1 MIDTHT
7 EELAA
12 LYVLD
17 SLTGDELQGF
27 EARLETEPEL
37 AELVRQLSDGFHAPM
52 RSVAG
57 PERMDLLSGIHEQL
71 GVSGDTA
78 NARPPLRFGWT
89 IGWAAA
95 AAVLL
100 VVNIQ
105 QFRVA
110 REGTESMEMELQ
122 AIRDAQIALAEENR
136 TMRTFNQSWETEY
149 MNLAERMLPF
159 FESRD
164 GIGSFTVID
173 LVNVKNQSL
182 DEKHNDLDDLAE
194 YFLSAGPGRQSAQEG
209 ATFASVQ
216 LQNDL
221 AARESATVGFV
232 AWRNDEGRGF
242 LDVYN
247 LPESRLGYEPFLWVR
262 SKGAASYIP
271 VGYLPPLEKGSGPMS
286 FTVDHDKFV
295 PAEILITEESE
306 DGPGRRPSDFQ
317 LMVGP

>member
-12 LYVLD
+12 LFVLD
-17 SLTGDELQGF
+17 SLTGDELKAF
-27 EARLETEPEL
+27 ERRLEAEPEL

-57 PERMDLLSGIHEQL
+57 PDRMDLLAGIHEQL
-71 GVSGDTA
+71 GLVEDKA
-78 NARPPLRFGWT
+78 DARTPVRFKWT

-105 QFRVA
+105 QFRIA
-110 REGTESMEMELQ
+110 RKGTESMERELQ
-122 AIRDAQIALAEENR
+122 AIRESQVVLAEENR
-136 TMRTFNQSWETEY
+136 TMRAFNQSWETEY

-173 LVNVKNQSL
+173 LVNVKNQSV
-182 DEKHNDLDDLAE
+182 DSKDPDLDDLAE
-194 YFLSAGPGRQSAQEG
+194 YFLSAGTSMQSPQEG

-216 LQNDL
+216 LQNNL
-221 AARESATVGFV
+221 STRESATVGFV

-247 LPESRLGYEPFLWVR
+247 LPDSRLGFGPFLWVR
-262 SKGAASYIP
+262 SKEASSYIP
-271 VGYLPPLEKGSGPMS
+271 VGYLPPLENGSGPMS
-286 FTVDHDKFV
+286 FTVDHDNFV

-306 DGPGRRPSDFQ
+306 DGPGKNPSSYQ
-317 LMVGP
+317 LMAGP

>member
-17 SLTGDELQGF
+17 SLTGDELEAF
-27 EARLETEPEL
+27 EGRLEAEPEL
-37 AELVRQLSDGFHAPM
+37 AELVRQLSDGIHAPM

-57 PERMDLLSGIHEQL
+57 PERMDLLEGIHQQL
-71 GVSGDTA
+71 GVGEVKA
-78 NARPPLRFGWT
+78 NDRPPVKFGWT
-89 IGWAAA
+89 IAWAAA
-95 AAVLL
+95 TAVLL
-100 VVNIQ
+100 VVNVQ
-105 QFRVA
+105 QFRTA
-110 REGTESMEMELQ
+110 RKGTESMARELQ
-122 AIRDAQIALAEENR
+122 AIRDVQIALAEENR
-136 TMRTFNQSWETEY
+136 TMRTFNQSWEAEY

-173 LVNVKNQSL
+173 LVNVKSPSL
-182 DEKHNDLDDLAE
+182 DANHHNLDDLAE
-194 YFLSAGPGRQSAQEG
+194 YFLSAGPGRQGAQEG
-209 ATFASVQ
+209 ATFASIK

-221 AARESATVGFV
+221 TARESATVGFV

-247 LPESRLGYEPFLWVR
+247 LPDSRLGYEPFLWVR
-262 SKGAASYIP
+262 SKEASSYIP
-271 VGYLPPLEKGSGPMS
+271 VGYLPPLEKGSGAMS
-286 FTVDHDKFV
+286 FMVDHDQFV

-306 DGPGRRPSDFQ
+306 DGPAKRPSDYQ